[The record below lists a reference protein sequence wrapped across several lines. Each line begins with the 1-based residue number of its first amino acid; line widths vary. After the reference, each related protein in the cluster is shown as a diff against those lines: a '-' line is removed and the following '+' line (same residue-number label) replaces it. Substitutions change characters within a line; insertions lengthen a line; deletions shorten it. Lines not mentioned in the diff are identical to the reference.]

1 MKIAKSLLPKD
12 SVLNCKKQKF
22 DYVDS
27 FEADFI
33 DNGNNVNSLTV
44 AKAFFRSAPSW
55 VEYLFEFRNKLVAL
69 FGLKISGNVADKHK
83 VLDNFKGEVGEQ
95 IGLFKVFDK
104 TSNEIILGEDDK
116 HLNFRVSLFIEQ
128 KQNAIG
134 NKKLIISTTV
144 QFNNWFG
151 KLYFLPVSP
160 FHKVIV
166 PTMLKGTIKNLND
179 ILQVE

>member
-1 MKIAKSLLPKD
+1 MKIAKSELPKD
-12 SVLNCKKQKF
+12 SVLNSKEQKF

-33 DNGNNVNSLTV
+33 DKGNNVNSLTV

-83 VLDNFKGEVGEQ
+83 VLDNFNGEVGEQ

-104 TSNEIILGEDDK
+104 TSKEIILGEDDK

-128 KQNAIG
+128 NAIG

-144 QFNNWFG
+144 HFNNWFG
-151 KLYFLPVSP
+151 KLYFLPVRP

-166 PTMLKGTIKNLND
+166 PTMLKGIIKNLNT